1 MADAWLPGTGRLH
14 ASTDG
19 GELRGGAPR
28 VVWQT
33 LETDPRLVSALSAA
47 QCLDQ
52 LGRAPHL
59 VWNPLSGD
67 IIQLIPVLR
76 AGRSLG
82 GPDYPISADATCHGE
97 PAPVNREGRLCIQIA
112 VVSFANEPFTAGPM
126 IDLELLVWWLDTW
139 RIPRSW
145 PAGPPAAFPG
155 ALRAPRSR
163 RLWACGGHFGG
174 SQVPGCVAT
183 GPGDIE
189 INRLTDPATIPTI
202 KLPRRPREVT
212 LPRRAMTA
220 ALGALQFRHHQQGDS
235 EARLT
240 TAG

>member
-1 MADAWLPGTGRLH
+1 MPGAGRLQ
-14 ASTDG
+14 ASADG

-33 LETDPRLVSALSAA
+33 LETDPRLVSARSAA

-59 VWNPLSGD
+59 VWNPLSGE
-67 IIQLIPVLR
+67 IVQLVPALR

-82 GPDYPISADATCHGE
+82 GPDCLISAGAFCPGE
-97 PAPVNREGRLCIQIA
+97 APGVNREGRLCVQIA
-112 VVSFANEPFTAGPM
+112 VVSFAAEPFTAGPM
-126 IDLELLVWWLDTW
+126 TDLERIVWWLDTW

-145 PAGPPAAFPG
+145 PAGPPAALPH
-155 ALRAPRSR
+155 AHRRPRSR
-163 RLWACGGHFGG
+163 RLWALGGHLGS

-183 GPGDIE
+183 GPGGIQIE
-189 INRLTDPATIPTI
+189 RLTDPATIPAI
-202 KLPRRPREVT
+202 GVPRRTREVT
-212 LPRRAMTA
+212 LPRREKTA
-220 ALGALQFRHHQQGDS
+220 ARGVGPIKFRHHQQEGS
-235 EARLT
+235 EAQLT